1 MLQIVHE
8 WLQKLGNKQQTILSR
23 LSKNAVRNHENV
35 REGGEGGAPA
45 SEGSFAANQ
54 AHSFQQSIAGYASQ
68 NVPGA
73 QTIFNATG
81 FGMNRGRAEY
91 GGGGSDRVREGGAY
105 YLESG
110 GGGNGTSSFAPP
122 PGSPPQIQSTYSYH
136 SPSHEYPLAQASVPM
151 QYGGYSPSYVSPS
164 SPMSAPEPPGRSGFP
179 GFPGS
184 DEPQLVHGFPT
195 PSGPPPGFPGGG
207 GPTYGGHGHNDSGF
221 GPQGIAA
228 GSMFPAPSGDSFGLP
243 EPFNDARAG
252 GGGRFHPPEGPPH
265 GFPSSGQ
272 GYGYP
277 PYPPPHGSP
286 GW

>member
-1 MLQIVHE
+1 MLQIMHE
-8 WLQKLGNKQQTILSR
+8 WLQKLGNKQQSILFR
-23 LSKNAVRNHENV
+23 LSQNAVRNHENV

-45 SEGSFAANQ
+45 SEGSFATNQ
-54 AHSFQQSIAGYASQ
+54 AHSFQQSIASYASH

-73 QTIFNATG
+73 QTVFNATG
-81 FGMNRGRAEY
+81 FGMNHGRERGEY
-91 GGGGSDRVREGGAY
+91 EGGGSGRVSEGGAY
-105 YLESG
+105 YSESG
-110 GGGNGTSSFAPP
+110 AGGNGTSSFAPP
-122 PGSPPQIQSTYSYH
+122 PGPPLQIQSSYSYR

-164 SPMSAPEPPGRSGFP
+164 SPSELPRRSGFP

-184 DEPQLVHGFPT
+184 DGPQVVHGFPT
-195 PSGPPPGFPGGG
+195 PSGPPPGFPGGD
-207 GPTYGGHGHNDSGF
+207 GPTYGGHGHNESGF
-221 GPQGIAA
+221 GRQGIVA

-243 EPFNDARAG
+243 EPFNDVRTG
-252 GGGRFHPPEGPPH
+252 GGGGGFHPPEGPPP

-277 PYPPPHGSP
+277 SYPPPQGPP